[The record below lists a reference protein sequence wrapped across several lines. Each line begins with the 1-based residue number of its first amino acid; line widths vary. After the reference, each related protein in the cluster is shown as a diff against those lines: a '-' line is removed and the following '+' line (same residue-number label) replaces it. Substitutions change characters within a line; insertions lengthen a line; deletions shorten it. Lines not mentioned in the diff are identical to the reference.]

1 MPFLLLG
8 TLHLAVVY
16 GEDILQILTIT
27 IKHVYIIKCFIG
39 THADCLLRRRI
50 DDDMGRTHE
59 LEHSAIKCMRGI
71 MYCYMR
77 QSDKVGHS
85 VTP

>member
-1 MPFLLLG
+1 M
-8 TLHLAVVY
+8 V
-16 GEDILQILTIT
+16 LTCCRFSLFDMFN
-27 IKHVYIIKCFIG
+27 IIKCFTG
-39 THADCLLRRRI
+39 THAECFLRRRI